1 VPSVTGGDESA
12 AAQRGAGA
20 GATRRTQAERSAA
33 TRAALVT
40 AARRLFAERGYA
52 ATGRE
57 QIVAAAGVT
66 RGALYHHFTGK
77 EELFRAV
84 YEQLEVEIVAR
95 VIEVAATAGDP
106 MDQLRF
112 GIRAYLD
119 VARQPDVQR
128 VMLLDAPSVLD
139 WETRREIVEAH
150 ALGLVR
156 AGLQSAMD
164 AGLLE
169 RQPVVPLA
177 HVLLAALHEAAL
189 YVARAPD
196 DDAAAVE
203 VAATLDH
210 LLDGLRTGGSRGQ
223 ETAPPPG

>member
-1 VPSVTGGDESA
+1 MTRRPRRRSE
-12 AAQRGAGA
+12 AQPRAE
-20 GATRRTQAERSAA
+20 RRTQAERSAA
-33 TRAALVT
+33 TRAALLT

-77 EELFRAV
+77 EDLFRAV
-84 YEQLEVEIVAR
+84 YEQLEAEIVAR
-95 VIEVAATAGDP
+95 VVEAAATAGHP
-106 MDQLRF
+106 LDQLRV
-112 GIRAYLD
+112 RRPRLS
-119 VARQPDVQR
+119 RRRRPPDVQR

-150 ALGLVR
+150 VLGLVR
-156 AGLQSAMD
+156 AGLQAAMD

-169 RQPVVPLA
+169 PQPVVPLA

-189 YVARAPD
+189 YVARAIGCRRRGRRGRGHPRPPPRR
-196 DDAAAVE
+196 APQQ
-203 VAATLDH
+203 
-210 LLDGLRTGGSRGQ
+210 GRSSGQ
-223 ETAPPPG
+223 ETASPSS